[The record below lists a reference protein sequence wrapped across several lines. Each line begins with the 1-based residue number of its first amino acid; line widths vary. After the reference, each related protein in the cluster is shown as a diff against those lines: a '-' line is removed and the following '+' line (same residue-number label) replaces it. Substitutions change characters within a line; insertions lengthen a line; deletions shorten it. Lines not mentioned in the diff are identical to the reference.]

1 MQAVIQTGGKQY
13 NVAEGDE
20 ILVELLDGAEVGKE
34 VSFDNVLMITGETN
48 KIGTPQVAG
57 ASVKATVLDTVKGPK
72 TRCLI
77 FRVRLDSRTTKGH
90 RQNYHKVKITKICA

>member
-1 MQAVIQTGGKQY
+1 MQAVIKTGGKQY

-20 ILVELLDGAEVGKE
+20 ILVELLNGAKAGEE
-34 VSFDNVLMITGETN
+34 VSFDEVLMVTGEQT
-48 KIGTPQVAG
+48 KIGTPKVDG
-57 ASVKATVLDTVKGPK
+57 ASVKATVLDEVKGPK